1 MTKLLISRENP
12 TGYTLEQV
20 IRLIRNDVLQ
30 RCLDMSEDPHPDV
43 QEVISNNMHILA
55 LMEQIIAHAEGS
67 SEVLKRRYGKTQ
79 G

>member
-1 MTKLLISRENP
+1 MTKLLISKDNP
-12 TGYTLEQV
+12 TGYTLET
-20 IRLIRNDVLQ
+20 IFRMIRNDILQ
-30 RCLDMSEDPHPDV
+30 RCIDISDDPHPDV
-43 QEVISNNMHILA
+43 QEVISNNMYILS